1 MRLCGDTSKVSSG
14 RLPIFVT
21 SQGGR
26 RNAVTWVARGVG
38 SMAAL
43 FAFAMVA
50 SFIGVPGV
58 RGVGLP
64 FASRTS
70 ADSSP
75 SVVMTSSSEPTAST
89 ASTASTAPAV
99 ITPASPSDTAFAVD
113 VVPLDQPLVGEVSTV
128 VADPPADDA
137 SPSVVQATVPNAPL
151 APNVA
156 TKPAAPTPVA
166 SPSPTTVATVATVSV
181 PRAPTTNPPRAATT
195 SPTTTPI
202 ATAASSVGPKVT
214 APGQVTKSGKS
225 VSPSV
230 TAPGHA

>member
-75 SVVMTSSSEPTAST
+75 SPVMTSPSEPT

-151 APNVA
+151 TANVA
-156 TKPAAPTPVA
+156 NKPVAPTPVA

>member
-75 SVVMTSSSEPTAST
+75 SVVMTSSSEST

-137 SPSVVQATVPNAPL
+137 SPSVVHGTVPNAPL
-151 APNVA
+151 AANVA
-156 TKPAAPTPVA
+156 NKPVAPTPVA
-166 SPSPTTVATVATVSV
+166 SASPTTMATVATVSV

-214 APGQVTKSGKS
+214 APGQVAKSGKS

>member
-89 ASTASTAPAV
+89 ASTAPAV

-151 APNVA
+151 TANVA
-156 TKPAAPTPVA
+156 NKPVAPTPVA

>member
-89 ASTASTAPAV
+89 ASTAPAV

-151 APNVA
+151 TANVA
-156 TKPAAPTPVA
+156 HKPAAPTPVA
-166 SPSPTTVATVATVSV
+166 SPSPTTVATVSV
-181 PRAPTTNPPRAATT
+181 PRAPTTNPPRPATT

-202 ATAASSVGPKVT
+202 ATVASSVGPKVT

>member
-1 MRLCGDTSKVSSG
+1 MRVCGDTSQVSSG
-14 RLPIFVT
+14 RLPIFVA
-21 SQGGR
+21 SEGGR

-75 SVVMTSSSEPTAST
+75 SVVMTSSSEST

-113 VVPLDQPLVGEVSTV
+113 VVLLDQPLVGEVSTV

-137 SPSVVQATVPNAPL
+137 SPSVVHGTVPNAPL
-151 APNVA
+151 TANVA
-156 TKPAAPTPVA
+156 NKPVAPTPVA

-214 APGQVTKSGKS
+214 APGQVAKSGKS